1 MKHVI
6 IVKNG
11 KFQENMRKKITT
23 RIPSSNLFLGLD
35 MGSHARYTW
44 VTVNYFIF
52 LNAPPISYNRVFVH
66 SLVCVACISLCHLS
80 FNFVSP

>member
-35 MGSHARYTW
+35 MGRLARCTW

-52 LNAPPISYNRVFVH
+52 LNAPPISYNRVLCPFLGLCGMH
-66 SLVCVACISLCHLS
+66 FSLSLV
-80 FNFVSP
+80 F